1 MFKRVI
7 AHEDV
12 LIRQRREMH
21 ADQLARGTGRGGV
34 GNIKRSEDDP
44 DLEHCEY
51 LFSFLSTNS
60 VAVVPPC

>member
-1 MFKRVI
+1 MHQHVLEDGVFKRVI

-34 GNIKRSEDDP
+34 GNIKRSDDDP
-44 DLEHCEY
+44 DPEHCE
-51 LFSFLSTNS
+51 
-60 VAVVPPC
+60 